1 MSEML
6 DLADELR
13 GSVLKLLGHVG
24 GAFVE
29 LSRHLVGAVIDLPV
43 DLRRTVSES
52 PVDLIAR
59 AIELA
64 FEPRHGLIQALA
76 AVFGGDWAIVR
87 IDDDRRV
94 DVLFHSAAHQHHH
107 RDGKQDRPKSR
118 RAPTVAPARIVT
130 ARPATRR
137 HSSEATHRHASQKK
151 CRERPPD
158 KTEDG
163 VLRSQLQGERQAVR
177 ALTQE

>member
-1 MSEML
+1 MSGGHVVVSLGDLMSEML

-13 GSVLKLLGHVG
+13 GSVLELLGHVG

-43 DLRRTVSES
+43 DLRRPVGES

-64 FEPRHGLIQALA
+64 FEPRHGFIQALA
-76 AVFGGDWAIVR
+76 AAFDGDGGNWAIVR

-94 DVLFHSAAHQHHH
+94 DVLFHSAAHQHYH
-107 RDGKQDRPKSR
+107 RD
-118 RAPTVAPARIVT
+118 A
-130 ARPATRR
+130 
-137 HSSEATHRHASQKK
+137 
-151 CRERPPD
+151 CC
-158 KTEDG
+158 
-163 VLRSQLQGERQAVR
+163 
-177 ALTQE
+177 

>member
-13 GSVLKLLGHVG
+13 GSVLELLGHVG

-43 DLRRTVSES
+43 DLRRPVGES

-64 FEPRHGLIQALA
+64 FEPRHGFIQALA
-76 AVFGGDWAIVR
+76 AAFDGDGGNWAIVR

-94 DVLFHSAAHQHHH
+94 DVLFHSAAHQHYH
-107 RDGKQDRPKSR
+107 RDGEHDRPKS
-118 RAPTVAPARIVT
+118 
-130 ARPATRR
+130 
-137 HSSEATHRHASQKK
+137 
-151 CRERPPD
+151 
-158 KTEDG
+158 
-163 VLRSQLQGERQAVR
+163 
-177 ALTQE
+177 